1 LPDKA
6 EADVASFEAHE
17 EFIQHVEDGRGK
29 IRLLSIGII
38 VVGVFLSVSYSYQIL
53 LPFLSGTKIVTVNLA
68 DPSLIIAE
76 LLILG
81 LSVVCLYVGVANYLF
96 SSQLGRS
103 IQKVRTLEKS
113 IEERILSTSP

>member
-1 LPDKA
+1 MPDKA

-17 EFIQHVEDGRGK
+17 EFIQHVEDGKEK

-53 LPFLSGTKIVTVNLA
+53 LPFLSGTKIVMVNLA

-81 LSVVCLYVGVANYLF
+81 LSVVCLYVGAANYLF
-96 SSQLGRS
+96 STRLERS
-103 IQKVRTLEKS
+103 IRKARTLEKS
-113 IEERILSTSP
+113 VED